1 MFQKILVP
9 TDGSRYALR
18 AAEYAADLAR
28 RYHAEVTLLLASDL
42 QSIRASPAPERV
54 KSEMEQAVREA
65 NAEALAQTAAPFT
78 ATGVKVASKEVEGTP
93 VYVIGREVEEGGYDL
108 VVMGS
113 RGLGLPEN
121 ERAFLGSVTE
131 RVLRLVSCPV
141 LTVKV

>member
-42 QSIRASPAPERV
+42 QSIRASQAPAQV
-54 KSEMEQAVREA
+54 KVEMEQAVREA

-78 ATGVKVASKEVEGTP
+78 ATGVKVASKEVEGAP

-113 RGLGLPEN
+113 RGLGLPED

>member
-28 RYHAEVTLLLASDL
+28 RYHAEVTVLLASDL
-42 QSIRASPAPERV
+42 QSIRTSPAPAPV
-54 KSEMEQAVREA
+54 KAEMEQAVREA
-65 NAEALAQTAAPFT
+65 NAEALAQSAAPFT
-78 ATGVKVASKEVEGTP
+78 ATGVKVASKEVEGAP

-113 RGLGLPEN
+113 RGLGLPDD
-121 ERAFLGSVTE
+121 ERTFLGSVTE

>member
-42 QSIRASPAPERV
+42 QGIRASPAPERV
-54 KSEMEQAVREA
+54 KAEMEQAVREA

-78 ATGVKVASKEVEGTP
+78 ATGVKVASKELEGAP

-113 RGLGLPEN
+113 RGLGLPDD